1 MRIAV
6 VGSGISGLTAA
17 HLLSRSHEV
26 TVFEA
31 ESDHLGGHTQTHA
44 VEAGGQSHRVDT
56 GFIVFN
62 DWTYPRFMALM
73 ESLGVRWQPSDMS
86 FSVRSEVSG
95 LEYNGT
101 SLNSLFA
108 QRSNL
113 FRPSFLRMV
122 REILRFN
129 REAPAVL
136 ELEGPG
142 PTMGEYLEQGR
153 YGEPFVRD
161 YILPMG
167 AAIWSATR
175 AAMLDFPAKYF
186 VGFFANHGFLSVDDR
201 PTWQV
206 VVGGSSSYLDPIT
219 RPFAERIRRGTPVER
234 VARRGDHVEVTPVG
248 GAPERFDHVV
258 LACHSDQAL
267 ALLADPTDAE
277 RQVVGDIPY
286 QPNEVLLHTDTSIMP
301 RKQLAWAA
309 WNYHLTD
316 HGTGPSDAP
325 VAVTYWMN
333 KLQSLEASEQFLV
346 TLNWSERVDP
356 AKVIKRLV
364 YHHPVYTHA
373 TVAAQGRWAEVSS
386 HERRTWYCGAY
397 WFSGF
402 HEDGVRSGLRVAEAF
417 GESLEGVSA

>member
-17 HLLSRSHEV
+17 HLLSRRHAV
-26 TVFEA
+26 TVYEA
-31 ESDHLGGHTQTHA
+31 ASDHLGGHTQTHT
-44 VEAGGQSHRVDT
+44 VDVGGRTHRVDT

-73 ESLGVRWQPSDMS
+73 RALGVTWRPSDMS
-86 FSVRSEVSG
+86 FSVRSEVTG

-101 SLNSLFA
+101 SLNALFA
-108 QRSNL
+108 QRTNL
-113 FRPSFLRMV
+113 FRPSFLGMV

-142 PTMGEYLEQGR
+142 PTLGEYLERGG

-175 AAMLDFPAKYF
+175 SAMLAFPAKSF
-186 VGFFANHGFLSVDDR
+186 VRFFANHGFLSVDDR

-206 VVGGSSSYLDPIT
+206 VEGGSSSYLEPLC

-234 VARRGDHVEVTPVG
+234 VARRPGGVDVTPRG
-248 GAPERFDHVV
+248 GSTETYDQVV

-267 ALLADPTDAE
+267 ALLSDPTEAE
-277 RQVVGDIPY
+277 HEVIGAIPY
-286 QPNEVLLHTDTSIMP
+286 QPNEVVLHTDASLMP
-301 RKQLAWAA
+301 RKRLAWAA

-316 HGTGPSDAP
+316 HGTGPSEAP

-333 KLQSLEASEQFLV
+333 KLQSLEAEEQLLV
-346 TLNWSERVDP
+346 TLNWSDRIDPRRVLR
-356 AKVIKRLV
+356 RLV
-364 YHHPVYTHA
+364 YHHPVYGHP
-373 TVAAQGRWAEVSS
+373 TVAAQARWAEVSS

-397 WFSGF
+397 WFHGF

-417 GESLEGVSA
+417 GESLAGAPA